1 MSKDFPAHR
10 LSAAA
15 DLLNAR
21 QVSMR
26 PDLDAL
32 LEDWLRYEAETLAS
46 DPSDYCGERT
56 ELDDECGD
64 WFCGSIDRALAFAD
78 LLLEKP

>member
-15 DLLNAR
+15 DLLDAR

-26 PDLDAL
+26 PDLLA
-32 LEDWLRYEAETLAS
+32 DWLRYEADTLAC

-56 ELDDECGD
+56 DLDDECGH